1 MAHWTRWALG
11 FLVLGIWLVAIAE
24 AAADPPTII
33 IHLDDKAGMPALV
46 LDSARAEVA
55 DVFQAAGI
63 AISWME
69 GPAPADLKDSARG
82 HPAVTVMLGTMES
95 PCVSS
100 RCTLGLA
107 VLDRRTAIVFSNR
120 VLDLARRHP
129 VDPGVVLGRVIAHE
143 IGHLLLPPGR
153 HAHQGL
159 MRGEIEVGFRR
170 PSRFTKE
177 EARIMRDGLTLS
189 ARR

>member
-1 MAHWTRWALG
+1 MAQWTRWAFG

-33 IHLDDKAGMPALV
+33 IHLDDKAGMPARV
-46 LDSARAEVA
+46 LDSVRAEVA

-63 AISWME
+63 AISWRE
-69 GPAPADLKDSARG
+69 GPAPADPKGGAG
-82 HPAVTVMLGTMES
+82 GPPAVTVMLGTMES

-143 IGHLLLPPGR
+143 IGHLLPPR
-153 HAHQGL
+153 GL